1 MFPQLIKKR
10 NLKSFKIQLKKT
22 QIALNITSMNSKERG
37 IDYVSLREKLKDL
50 KKPENSVKKA
60 TKMNREQV
68 EKLLLRYKQGDLTID
83 QVLAW
88 NKELNNISI
97 SKNTFLKIR
106 KSFEVVMS
114 ENILETPK
122 RSSNSED

>member
-1 MFPQLIKKR
+1 
-10 NLKSFKIQLKKT
+10 
-22 QIALNITSMNSKERG
+22 
-37 IDYVSLREKLKDL
+37 
-50 KKPENSVKKA
+50 
-60 TKMNREQV
+60 MNREQV
-68 EKLLLRYKQGDLTID
+68 EKLLLRYKLRYKQGDLTSD

-88 NKELNNISI
+88 NKEVNNISI

>member
-1 MFPQLIKKR
+1 
-10 NLKSFKIQLKKT
+10 
-22 QIALNITSMNSKERG
+22 
-37 IDYVSLREKLKDL
+37 
-50 KKPENSVKKA
+50 
-60 TKMNREQV
+60 MNREQV
-68 EKLLLRYKQGDLTID
+68 EKLLLRYKLRYKQGDLTSD

-88 NKELNNISI
+88 NKEVNNISI
-97 SKNTFLKIR
+97 SKNRFLKIR

>member
-1 MFPQLIKKR
+1 
-10 NLKSFKIQLKKT
+10 
-22 QIALNITSMNSKERG
+22 
-37 IDYVSLREKLKDL
+37 
-50 KKPENSVKKA
+50 
-60 TKMNREQV
+60 MNREQV
-68 EKLLLRYKQGDLTID
+68 EKLLLRYKQGDLTSD

-88 NKELNNISI
+88 NKEVNNISI